1 MATPKITIHD
11 VLTGETVVRDFN
23 VAELAQLELDKAEA
37 EAQAEAKL
45 AKQVARTALLTKLG
59 ITEQEAQLL
68 LGS

>member
-1 MATPKITIHD
+1 MATQITIHD
-11 VLTGETVVRDFN
+11 VLTGEIIVRDMN
-23 VAELAQLELDKAEA
+23 AAELAQLELDKAET

-45 AKQVARTALLTKLG
+45 AKAVARAALFTKLG